1 MVKAL
6 LPRVQVRVD
15 LLRIVRRLKRG
26 GRGMSKFFSIS
37 RCVFLYL
44 AVALVVL
51 ASTSGRL
58 WAQAQTAT
66 ITGTATDSSG
76 AALAGASIKVTN
88 TETNVSQSTVAD
100 AQGRYTVTDLPV
112 GSYSVQASQSGFQT
126 VVHTGVTLT
135 VGSTIVV
142 NVSLPVGQVSQTVSV
157 EANVSRVETQ
167 SSEVSNLV
175 APTQVQNLPLNG
187 RNIEQLLTLTPG
199 VTAMAPTTNFVTG
212 RMYGMQND
220 YSISGG
226 RPTGQMFLLDGTDIR
241 DFWEHGIGSGYA
253 GTELGLSSISQFQV
267 ITSNG
272 NAQYAGNGIIS
283 EVSKSGTNNFHGSAY
298 EYLRNSALDARD
310 APDIAAGL
318 SGPPPFRQ
326 NQFGVDV
333 GGPIKKDKLFF
344 FGNYEGLR
352 NSLSSTT
359 GGLGIPE
366 PYVAAGEL
374 PCFDIL
380 GRPVNT
386 APVGTCPSTPPPVG
400 NTVGSA
406 ANPILPVS
414 GSNTQLQ
421 EIASLYKL
429 CQGCK
434 PFAGR
439 FGTVGGPLNNGFWPK
454 ATDLGGFSYAST
466 SPILNVN
473 ENYVLGRIDYNMGPN
488 DSMFGRYVLDRAN
501 ILNGPQDPL
510 SIFPESD
517 FTRNQYLTIAE
528 NHIVS
533 PTMVNVVRFGFVRT
547 AETMNTALGLSPAQ
561 ISAAS
566 AYSSANGGPTFST
579 DPLDFVRTTYGEP
592 FRPDGAITP
601 ANSAGLGPDQNR
613 PNIYDN
619 KFSGGDDLSW
629 THGSHTLK
637 LGIVVTRVQ
646 VNVNQTSYA
655 AGSSYLVFPGT
666 NLTASNGL
674 TNYLQ
679 GFSVFGFADPP
690 GYANSDRYFREI
702 DIAPY
707 FQDDWRVTPNLTLNI
722 GLRYDYTTNPV
733 GWAGGNQSL
742 TVLKG
747 SFLPPVGPLAPTPA
761 CASTLGSNPTLLAAA
776 DCSLQYYSPVKHTF
790 AGNPNANNWEPRFGF
805 AYSPFKNN
813 KTAIRG
819 GIGVFVDPV
828 AARIYESGFTATP
841 PASSFAV
848 YFPQFPNT
856 FTSAATCT
864 PGSPVPFFACPQPS
878 EFAGVTYQ
886 SNASAPYTIQY
897 NFQIQQQLTAG
908 TVLTVGYVGSV
919 ARHLWNQRD
928 INPPQCSTFPNCTA
942 LPQIPKSRP
951 TASNA
956 TYTVNT
962 QIPGNN
968 TSPNSCVELQPVVQT
983 TCYGSGAQFPYVIA
997 FGSEAPA
1004 NRINPVFGEMIT
1016 EAPTAAS
1023 SYSSLQIGLNHQ
1035 FSRSL
1040 SGQVN
1045 YTYSHCIDNGSF
1057 ATSLEQFAQ
1066 LQTNAYNQAYDY
1078 ENCDFDVRHNLSV
1091 NGIYALPFK
1100 ANRLV
1105 SGWQVAT
1112 IFGVHSGMPV
1122 NVYNAGQYDP
1132 ANLGSEWAS
1141 RPNYSFAAGCN
1152 PNHIVDRVYSPGV
1165 VQWFSSSCYEPQAP
1179 GFLGN
1184 VRRNSLPGPGTLD
1197 LDLSIIKNT
1206 KITEKVNMQFRAEA
1220 FNVMNHFNPGAP
1232 FGGIFQ
1238 TSAVDGLSTTSQSP
1252 IVTPRQIQF
1261 ALQFQ
1266 F

>member
-1 MVKAL
+1 MPKYRFAQKCAL
-6 LPRVQVRVD
+6 LCLSVAV
-15 LLRIVRRLKRG
+15 LLTLFAG
-26 GRGMSKFFSIS
+26 GR
-37 RCVFLYL
+37 V
-44 AVALVVL
+44 
-51 ASTSGRL
+51 

-66 ITGTATDSSG
+66 ITGIATDPSG
-76 AALAGASIKVTN
+76 AALAGAKIQVTN
-88 TETNVSQSTVAD
+88 TETNALQSTVTD
-100 AQGRYTVTDLPV
+100 AQGRFSIPDLPV
-112 GSYSVQASQSGFQT
+112 GTYRVQASQSGFQT
-126 VVHTGVTLT
+126 TVKTGVNLT
-135 VGSTIVV
+135 VGSTVVV
-142 NVSLPVGQVSQTVSV
+142 NVSLPVGEVSQTVSV
-157 EANVSRVETQ
+157 EASATQVETQ
-167 SSEVSNLV
+167 TTEVSNLV
-175 APTQVQNLPLNG
+175 APTQVSNLPLNG

-199 VTAMAPTTNFVTG
+199 VTAMAPTVNFVTG

-253 GTELGLSSISQFQV
+253 GTELGIGSISQFQV

-272 NAQYAGNGIIS
+272 NAQYAGNGIMS
-283 EVSKSGTNNFHGSAY
+283 EVSKSGTNDFHGGLY

-326 NQFGVDV
+326 NQFGGDL

-352 NSLSSTT
+352 NSLSSTI
-359 GGLGIPE
+359 GNLGIPE
-366 PYVAAGEL
+366 PYVAAGML

-380 GRPVNT
+380 GRAVNT
-386 APVGTCPSTPPPVG
+386 APATPCPATPPPPG
-400 NTVGSA
+400 TAVGSP
-406 ANPILPVS
+406 ANPIVGVS
-414 GSNTQLQ
+414 GANTQLQ
-421 EIASLYKL
+421 EIASLYAL
-429 CQGCK
+429 CKGCR

-439 FGTVGGPLNNGFWPK
+439 FGSQIWPAGTDVGGV
-454 ATDLGGFSYAST
+454 SYVST
-466 SPILNVN
+466 SPTLNVK
-473 ENYVLGRIDYNMGPN
+473 ENYALGRIDYNIGTN

-501 ILNGPQDPL
+501 VLNGPQDPL
-510 SIFPESD
+510 GIFPETD

-533 PTMVNVVRFGFVRT
+533 PTMVNVVRFGFVRA
-547 AETMNTALGLSPAQ
+547 AETMNTPLGLSAGQ

-566 AYSSANGGPTFST
+566 TYSSANGGPTFST
-579 DPLDFVRTTYGEP
+579 DPLDFVRTLYGEP

-601 ANSAGLGPDQNR
+601 ANSTGLGPDQNR

-629 THGSHTLK
+629 THGAHTLK
-637 LGIVVTRVQ
+637 IGGVVTRVQ
-646 VNVNQTSYA
+646 INVNQVSYA
-655 AGSSYLVFPGT
+655 AGSSYLVFAGT
-666 NLTASNGL
+666 NATASNGL
-674 TNYLQ
+674 TNYLL
-679 GFSVFGFADPP
+679 GSSVFGFADPP
-690 GYANSDRYFREI
+690 GFANSDRYFREI
-702 DIAPY
+702 DMAPY
-707 FQDDWRVTPNLTLNI
+707 FQDDWRVKSNLTLNI
-722 GLRYDYTTNPV
+722 GLRYDYSTNPV
-733 GWAGGNQSL
+733 GWAGGGHPL
-742 TVLKG
+742 TVLAG
-747 SFLPPVGPLAPTPA
+747 SFLPPTGPLAPTPG
-761 CASTLGSNPTLLAAA
+761 CAAGLGPTPTLLAAA
-776 DCSLQYYSPVKHTF
+776 DCSLQYYSPVKHAF
-790 AGNPNANNWEPRFGF
+790 VSNPNANNWEPRFGI
-805 AYSPFKNN
+805 AYSPFKSN
-813 KTAIRG
+813 KTSIRAG
-819 GIGVFVDPV
+819 VGVFDDPT

-841 PASSFAV
+841 PASSFSV

-856 FTSAATCT
+856 FATTTTCF
-864 PGSPVPFFACPQPS
+864 PGSPIPFFACPQPS

-886 SNASAPYTIQY
+886 DNYGSPYTIQY
-897 NFQIQQQLTAG
+897 NFDVQQQLTSG
-908 TVLTVGYVGSV
+908 TVLTVSYVGSV

-928 INPPQCSTFPNCTA
+928 INPPACSTYPNCTA
-942 LPQIPKSRP
+942 LPQVPTSRP

-962 QIPGNN
+962 QNGNN
-968 TSPNSCVELQPVVQT
+968 MDPNSCVELQPVVQSS
-983 TCYGSGAQFPYVIA
+983 CYGSGIRMPYAVSI
-997 FGSEAPA
+997 FGEAPA

-1023 SYSSLQIGLNHQ
+1023 SYNSLQVGLNHQ
-1035 FSRSL
+1035 FSNRL

-1045 YTYSHCIDNGSF
+1045 YTYSHCIDDGSF

-1066 LQTNAYNQAYDY
+1066 LQTDSFNQAYDY

-1105 SGWQVAT
+1105 SGWQIAT
-1112 IFGVHSGMPV
+1112 ILGIHSGMPV
-1122 NVYNAGQYDP
+1122 NVYNSGQYDP
-1132 ANLGSEWAS
+1132 ADLGSEWGS
-1141 RPNYSFAAGCN
+1141 RPNYSFAPGCS
-1152 PNHIVDRVYSPGV
+1152 PNHIVDRAFSPGV
-1165 VQWFSSSCYEPQAP
+1165 IQWFDSSCYEPQAP

-1206 KITEKVNMQFRAEA
+1206 KITERVNLQFRAEA

-1238 TSAVDGLSTTSQSP
+1238 TSAVDGLSTTSQNP

-1261 ALQFQ
+1261 ALKLDF
-1266 F
+1266 